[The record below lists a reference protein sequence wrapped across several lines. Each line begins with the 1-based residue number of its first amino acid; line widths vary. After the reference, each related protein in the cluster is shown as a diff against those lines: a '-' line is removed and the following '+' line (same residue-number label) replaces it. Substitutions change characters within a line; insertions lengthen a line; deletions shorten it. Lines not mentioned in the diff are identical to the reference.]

1 MDEAFAG
8 AAYECGALAQIVIDD
23 QSRVAG
29 INRAARTLLSLRQQD
44 VGRPLQDLELSVR
57 PVELRSLLD
66 QVWRDRRA
74 LVRSDVAWQLENE
87 EPRTLDVQIELLPL
101 PGQEN
106 AGAIVTYADVTEQRA
121 LEADLEKARR
131 DLATAYEELRSTV
144 EALETTNDELQSTNE
159 VLETTNEELQSTNEV
174 LETTSEE
181 LRSTN
186 EALETMNDDLRER
199 TNETLQADSVL
210 TAVLSGIQQGVVV
223 VDTTLRVIV
232 WSRRAADLWGL
243 RNDEVE
249 GQYLLDLDSGIPVQ
263 HLRDAVRR
271 VLAGEKVPEI
281 ELEGRHRGGKPVRA
295 KIVFAPLESLPGTD
309 EPFGAILLMAAVPT
323 R

>member
-8 AAYECGALAQIVIDD
+8 AAYECGPLAQIVIDD

-66 QVWRDRRA
+66 QAWRDRRA
-74 LVRSDVAWQLENE
+74 LVRSDMAWQRESE
-87 EPRTLDVQIELLPL
+87 EPRTLEVQIHPL
-101 PGQEN
+101 PGEEF
-106 AGAIVTYADVTEQRA
+106 AGAIVTYIDVTEQRA

-199 TNETLQADSVL
+199 TNETLQADFVL
-210 TAVLSGIQQGVVV
+210 AAVLSGIQQGVAV
-223 VDTTLRVIV
+223 VDTKLRVIV

-249 GQYLLDLDSGIPVQ
+249 GRDLLNLDSGIPAQ
-263 HLRDAVRR
+263 SLGEAVRR
-271 VLAGEKVPEI
+271 VLVGEKVPEI